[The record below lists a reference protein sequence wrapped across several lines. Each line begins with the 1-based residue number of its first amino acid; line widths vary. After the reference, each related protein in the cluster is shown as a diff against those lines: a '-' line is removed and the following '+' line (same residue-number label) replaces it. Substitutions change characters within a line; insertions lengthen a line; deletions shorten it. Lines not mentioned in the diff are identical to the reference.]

1 MKRVVGKD
9 KIMVTVVVVDDMT
22 VEVMTLEAREV
33 EAMPLEARGVEVEA
47 MILEAMEAG
56 EAMEMTIEAMVKLLP
71 PRSLIASRREMNVGQ

>member
-9 KIMVTVVVVDDMT
+9 KLMVTVVVVDDMT

-47 MILEAMEAG
+47 MIPEAMEAG
-56 EAMEMTIEAMVKLLP
+56 EATEMTIDAMVKLLP
-71 PRSLIASRREMNVGQ
+71 SRRLIASRREMNVGQ